1 MWLIADV
8 AFPLAAVQNSFNLA
22 SIYLMELV
30 FQVMRSSS
38 ILEPLNVVGVAV
50 LVPIVARVRAVYRE
64 LQILIGDWTT
74 APLAKV
80 FSETHDK
87 KAASLE
93 LT

>member
-80 FSETHDK
+80 
-87 KAASLE
+87 
-93 LT
+93 